1 MTGRRFL
8 FGFARLALIAIPLH
22 VAFVGCSR
30 QSEGERC
37 DREAAGDTDCNTGL
51 VCVLCKDLRSGF
63 VDRCCPPNAGDA
75 SDPACQR
82 ADPPREQGQC
92 DPATGGTTG
101 LGGFGG
107 RDGGGGMS
115 GSAGSGTGGT
125 SGESGESGAGGA

>member
-8 FGFARLALIAIPLH
+8 FGLARLALVAIPLH

-37 DREAAGDTDCNTGL
+37 DKDAAGDTDCNTGL
-51 VCVLCKDLRSGF
+51 VCVLCEDLRSGV

-82 ADPPREQGQC
+82 ADPPRDRGQC
-92 DPATGGTTG
+92 SPATGGTTG

-107 RDGGGGMS
+107 LGGRDGGGGMS
-115 GSAGSGTGGT
+115 TGGT
-125 SGESGESGAGGA
+125 SGESGESGAGGG